1 MEAIKHAV
9 QEILNK
15 KINPTIVISLQAN
28 SPEITSHT
36 IDKSIYELIKKK
48 RSEIVTVDKN
58 LSQNGA
64 LRTMLLKTVFEK
76 NLSTNL
82 GVLVSNETDIHT
94 LEDLQ
99 KVNRKKK

>member
-1 MEAIKHAV
+1 
-9 QEILNK
+9 
-15 KINPTIVISLQAN
+15 
-28 SPEITSHT
+28 
-36 IDKSIYELIKKK
+36 
-48 RSEIVTVDKN
+48 VDKN